1 MIRLSRNARA
11 AHRGIEPWIGKVELR
26 EREDG
31 REEGGGKEGRREGE
45 WALNLRDLA
54 QRALTKI
61 GTTIVGGA

>member
-31 REEGGGKEGRREGE
+31 REEGGKEGRREGE

>member
-31 REEGGGKEGRREGE
+31 REEDGGKEGRSEGE
-45 WALNLRDLA
+45 RALNLRDLA